1 MGWDSGAH
9 FILELCVICMVTIKS
24 RLWTP
29 GEAPEGKVVNQG
41 SGLFTAGLAVSE
53 LWGSRA
59 WQSGAQQPPHPG
71 LLPLE
76 PETEPSFLGGPVTL
90 STQAWWVPGTL
101 LGRHQFFLREGCFL
115 KTEGSN
121 LFVDRDRQSGLKLA
135 CWKSKTSECIAHNG
149 KHFQWTYIQF

>member
-9 FILELCVICMVTIKS
+9 FILELCVVCMVTIKS

-29 GEAPEGKVVNQG
+29 GEAPEGKENQG
-41 SGLFTAGLAVSE
+41 LGCSQRLAVSE

-59 WQSGAQQPPHPG
+59 WQSGAQQPPPPG

-76 PETEPSFLGGPVTL
+76 PETEFLGGPVTL

-101 LGRHQFFLREGCFL
+101 RGRHQFFLREGCFL
-115 KTEGSN
+115 KTEGGN
-121 LFVDRDRQSGLKLA
+121 LFVDRDRQSGLELA
-135 CWKSKTSECIAHNG
+135 CWKTKTSECIAHNG
-149 KHFQWTYIQF
+149 KHFQCTYIQF